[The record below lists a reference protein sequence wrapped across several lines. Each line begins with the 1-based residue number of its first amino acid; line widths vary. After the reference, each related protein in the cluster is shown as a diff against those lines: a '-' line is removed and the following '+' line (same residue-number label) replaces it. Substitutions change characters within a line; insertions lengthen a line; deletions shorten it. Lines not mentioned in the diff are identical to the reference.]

1 MRQWFVRVEEN
12 EEQFADSSFKNL
24 SIRNSGCSILRWIL
38 LERLNLRKIQCA
50 LLRLFALL
58 WNIFMPRKVWL
69 LFSRHYIKP
78 RGLIQ

>member
-38 LERLNLRKIQCA
+38 LERLNLRKIQRA
-50 LLRLFALL
+50 LLRMLAYLLEILAQNKNWAL
-58 WNIFMPRKVWL
+58 V
-69 LFSRHYIKP
+69 
-78 RGLIQ
+78 Q

>member
-38 LERLNLRKIQCA
+38 LERAESPQDSVRP
-50 LLRLFALL
+50 FAVVCTVMEHFHAQKSLA
-58 WNIFMPRKVWL
+58 VV
-69 LFSRHYIKP
+69 
-78 RGLIQ
+78 